1 MNYLLRSPINLGLRF
16 FLFIFGTISVPKS
29 SSMKIL
35 LLVLTVLFSQLTLAQ
50 TQEQLPW
57 MTNLEAAQKQA
68 RKEKKPVLLYFT
80 GSDWC
85 APCIQLKEDFF
96 STDEF
101 KTLTK
106 DYLLVMIDIPRRI
119 DIVSPEQ
126 LAYNKDI
133 LKRYN
138 PERSFPMLIA
148 YNHKGRKIGE
158 VSGYSSL
165 RDTFYHFELLE
176 KIAEN
181 Y

>member
-1 MNYLLRSPINLGLRF
+1 MRTF
-16 FLFIFGTISVPKS
+16 
-29 SSMKIL
+29 
-35 LLVLTVLFSQLTLAQ
+35 LLVLTVLFSQLTLDQ
-50 TQEQLPW
+50 TEEQLPW

-101 KTLTK
+101 KAMTK
-106 DYLLVMIDIPRRI
+106 DYLWVMIDIPRRI

-126 LAYNKDI
+126 RTDNKDI

-138 PERSFPMLIA
+138 PERSFPLLVA

-165 RDTFYHFELLE
+165 RDTSYHFELLE